1 MSAKVLLLYP
11 LIHLV
16 VFIAISYPCSSLEP
30 DPMSQY
36 SLEATTVSN
45 LRRLRETG
53 AIIPHEL
60 ARTVEKAALAF
71 LKIIGR
77 DLSKSR
83 ESALLEQQ
91 VLKAATSVLFS
102 HLDFVRWI
110 DYVNEFKRTYPEHEL
125 SVIPTLTR
133 YFGDD
138 TLFKILD
145 TAANDPRFKTL
156 ARILQTD
163 QVEFWKKTHKDPEEV
178 FRILGL
184 ANEEM
189 NLFQDSHFL
198 TWVTYVEDFNASNP
212 PKHRSILS
220 MITKYHE
227 VAVLLRQIDEAK
239 RVENDTLKRVVSSLE
254 SDLLKYVIHTKT
266 FTGAL
271 DLLQLEK
278 TPTARSETFS
288 KHLCT
293 ILLQGYMAKL
303 PDTEIALI
311 RTLITRFG
319 DEFVAATILVMKRNH
334 TPTQV
339 TEKLESAL
347 REHWLSTDRSARDV
361 FMLLKLTGPEAM
373 VFDSNSR
380 LTLWVSYLDYQ
391 LEKKPEMTE
400 IVLRRLSIQ
409 FSTQRLNQILVQA
422 MEYPH
427 LRRAIQVKTLFN
439 SKRMSPDVM
448 FTVAGLDEDEE
459 MVFRN
464 PWFAR
469 WLAYE
474 DEYSRHHPK
483 YKGSLV
489 SLFYTHFGSD
499 SVSKFIEEVYHRCM
513 RNRTTPSA
521 FLQILGLI
529 NTSKTS
535 LAYSTLFATWKQYQK
550 EFQQL
555 RPGNND
561 MDPLS

>member
-30 DPMSQY
+30 EPMSQY
-36 SLEATTVSN
+36 SLKATTVSN

-125 SVIPTLTR
+125 SVIPTLT
-133 YFGDD
+133 
-138 TLFKILD
+138 
-145 TAANDPRFKTL
+145 
-156 ARILQTD
+156 RILQTD

-311 RTLITRFG
+311 RTLI
-319 DEFVAATILVMKRNH
+319 
-334 TPTQV
+334 Q
-339 TEKLESAL
+339 
-347 REHWLSTDRSARDV
+347 
-361 FMLLKLTGPEAM
+361 
-373 VFDSNSR
+373 
-380 LTLWVSYLDYQ
+380 
-391 LEKKPEMTE
+391 
-400 IVLRRLSIQ
+400 
-409 FSTQRLNQILVQA
+409 
-422 MEYPH
+422 
-427 LRRAIQVKTLFN
+427 
-439 SKRMSPDVM
+439 
-448 FTVAGLDEDEE
+448 
-459 MVFRN
+459 
-464 PWFAR
+464 
-469 WLAYE
+469 
-474 DEYSRHHPK
+474 
-483 YKGSLV
+483 
-489 SLFYTHFGSD
+489 D
-499 SVSKFIEEVYHRCM
+499 SVMNS
-513 RNRTTPSA
+513 S
-521 FLQILGLI
+521 
-529 NTSKTS
+529 
-535 LAYSTLFATWKQYQK
+535 QK
-550 EFQQL
+550 RFW
-555 RPGNND
+555 
-561 MDPLS
+561 